1 MEHEMVD
8 ETKPEL
14 PASPYSAERTVLA
27 SYPSNWCVKGPGVY
41 IDGINMSRALTVKA
55 ALDSAYYNG
64 FSIGLLS

>member
-1 MEHEMVD
+1 MSNTY

-14 PASPYSAERTVLA
+14 PESPYSAERTVLA
-27 SYPSNWCVKGPGVY
+27 RFPYNWCVKGPGAY
-41 IDGINMSRALTVKA
+41 IDGINVSTALTIKA